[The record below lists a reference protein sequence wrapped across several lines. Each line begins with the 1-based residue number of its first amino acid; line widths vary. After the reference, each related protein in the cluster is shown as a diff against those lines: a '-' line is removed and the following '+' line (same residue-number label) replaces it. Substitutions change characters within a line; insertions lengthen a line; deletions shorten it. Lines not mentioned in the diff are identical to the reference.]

1 MVCGRRGAWGASLGC
16 CALTLSTTCL
26 LSCFRWPCPVR
37 GPTQPSVLCHPH
49 RDLKKRQMDLLYMK
63 MLEVVGRMGTRR
75 GKQRS
80 NPHCPEQ
87 PGPREAV
94 NLPAFHPLHVR
105 RRYWHCPPP
114 RDWCGVSVTVYV
126 SPASSPPGLPLG
138 ALACPALS
146 RGVSPRA
153 IQSCQ
158 VLSPPV
164 INGGE
169 CLTGKR
175 WEGGSVV
182 GCSVVNTPQVALFQG
197 TYPLLGG
204 KQCLG

>member
-1 MVCGRRGAWGASLGC
+1 MTALSKKTVCGRRGARGASLGC

-49 RDLKKRQMDLLYMK
+49 RDLKKRQLDLLYMK
-63 MLEVVGRMGTRR
+63 MLEVVGRMGTQR

-87 PGPREAV
+87 PGPRGAV
-94 NLPAFHPLHVR
+94 NLPALHPLHVR
-105 RRYWHCPPP
+105 RRYWHSPPP
-114 RDWCGVSVTVYV
+114 RDCVTVYV
-126 SPASSPPGLPLG
+126 SPARSPPGLPLR

-153 IQSCQ
+153 IQSSR

-164 INGGE
+164 INGGRAPDGE
-169 CLTGKR
+169 
-175 WEGGSVV
+175 
-182 GCSVVNTPQVALFQG
+182 ALG
-197 TYPLLGG
+197 RGLCDGV
-204 KQCLG
+204 QCCQHPASRTLSEYIHAPWW